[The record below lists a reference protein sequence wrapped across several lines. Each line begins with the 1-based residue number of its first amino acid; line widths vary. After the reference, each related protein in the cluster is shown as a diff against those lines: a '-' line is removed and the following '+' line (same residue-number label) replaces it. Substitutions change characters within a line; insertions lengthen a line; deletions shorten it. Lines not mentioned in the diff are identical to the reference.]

1 MPERKDDPYYIRD
14 YQPGDETA
22 ITTLFGLVFGQV
34 LTEAHWRWKYLDAS
48 SAPPVARLAFN
59 AEGELVGHAGAIF
72 LRGWRQGRS
81 LPFFQICD
89 VMVHPAARGQ
99 LGKRNLFT
107 QLVRELLEGLAGRWP
122 TAFAY
127 GFPGR
132 RPFRLGEYA
141 RVYGAVERASSLHRA
156 AQKALGSWLSVHPL
170 KWDDP
175 RLDALWDRCAPELPL
190 ALVRDRAYLNWR
202 YATHPF
208 RRYQLFGLS
217 IRLNLGLLG
226 WVVIQQEEHQL
237 RVIDLLIPRHLLNQ
251 ALIALERLAADR
263 GAHELEIWL
272 PPGWREE
279 IPGRVEST
287 EVVVANMIW
296 RLPIPTGEVQRNLY
310 YTMGDLD
317 IF

>member
-1 MPERKDDPYYIRD
+1 MPEPKDTIYYTRD
-14 YQPGDETA
+14 YQPGDEAA
-22 ITTLFGLVFGQV
+22 IIALFGLVFGQV
-34 LTEAHWRWKYLDAS
+34 LTEAHWRWKYLGAS
-48 SAPPVARLAFN
+48 SALPVARLAFN
-59 AEGELVGHAGAIF
+59 AAGELVGHAGAIF
-72 LRGWRQGRS
+72 LQGWRQGRL

-89 VMVHPAARGQ
+89 VMVHPVARGQ

-107 QLVRELLEGLAGRWP
+107 QLVRELQEGVAERWP

-141 RVYGAVERASSLHRA
+141 RVYGAVERACSLHRA
-156 AQKALGSWLSVHPL
+156 AQKSLGSWLGVRPL

-175 RLDALWDRCAPELPL
+175 RLDALWERCAPELPL
-190 ALVRDRAYLNWR
+190 ALVRDRAYLYWR

-208 RRYQLFGLS
+208 RHYQLFGLS
-217 IRLNLGLLG
+217 IRSDPGLLG
-226 WVVIQQEEHQL
+226 WAVIHQEKHQL
-237 RVIDLLIPRHLLNQ
+237 CIIDLLVPRHILNE
-251 ALIALERLAADR
+251 ALIALERLATDC
-263 GAHELEIWL
+263 GGHELEIWL
-272 PPGWREE
+272 PPSWREE
-279 IPGRVEST
+279 VPGRVAPT

-296 RLPIPTGEVQRNLY
+296 RLPIPTEEAQRELY